1 MAGTPLL
8 TRVVTQLAERGLRRF
23 TIVDGYRGEMVRDAL
38 TTAFPAEWFHFVR
51 NSEWDTTGNAYS
63 LHLAGQSLKAEAAV
77 TPADMGAPAAATGP
91 ATPSAP
97 EPIFLLDSDIAL
109 DPRVLDRLLDAAA
122 PNRLALRSQGGL
134 GHEEMKVR
142 LDAAGEIVDISK
154 EILPEAAA
162 GESVGLEIFSAPA
175 AARLFDILAERVAA
189 GPGRTEFYE
198 VAFVELIRAG
208 VALGPVDL
216 GDLPC
221 MEIDTA
227 DDLARANAL
236 FGVPA

>member
-51 NSEWDTTGNAYS
+51 NAEWDTTGNAYS
-63 LHLAGQSLKAEAAV
+63 LHLAGQSLTAAPPAE
-77 TPADMGAPAAATGP
+77 
-91 ATPSAP
+91 P

-109 DPRVLDRLLDAAA
+109 DPRVLDRLLADAA

-154 EILPEAAA
+154 TMPPETAA

-175 AARLFDILAERVAA
+175 AARLFDILAQRVAA

-208 VALGPVDL
+208 VAMSPVDL

-236 FGVPA
+236 FGLPA

>member
-23 TIVDGYRGEMVRDAL
+23 TIVDGYRGEMVRDTL

-63 LHLAGQSLKAEAAV
+63 LHLAGRAL
-77 TPADMGAPAAATGP
+77 ADAAAAGA
-91 ATPSAP
+91 ATASGP

-109 DPRVLDRLLDAAA
+109 DPRVLDRLLAAA
-122 PNRLALRSQGGL
+122 PPNRLALRSQGGL

-154 EILPEAAA
+154 TMPPEAAA

-208 VALGPVDL
+208 VALRPVDL

-236 FGVPA
+236 FGAPA

>member
-51 NSEWDTTGNAYS
+51 NAEWDTTGNAYS
-63 LHLAGQSLKAEAAV
+63 LHLAGQALAGAAG
-77 TPADMGAPAAATGP
+77 TGAATSP
-91 ATPSAP
+91 VP

-109 DPRVLDRLLDAAA
+109 DPRVLDRLLADAA

-154 EILPEAAA
+154 TMPPEAAA
-162 GESVGLEIFSAPA
+162 GESVGLEIFSSPA
-175 AARLFDILAERVAA
+175 AARLFDILADRVAA

-208 VALGPVDL
+208 VALRPVDL

-236 FGVPA
+236 FGAPA

>member
-1 MAGTPLL
+1 MAGAPLL

-38 TTAFPAEWFHFVR
+38 TAAFPADWFHFVT
-51 NSEWDTTGNAYS
+51 NAEWDTTGNAYS
-63 LHLAGQSLKAEAAV
+63 LYLAGRALAEA
-77 TPADMGAPAAATGP
+77 GAGGEAATAAAAAATP
-91 ATPSAP
+91 ATP

-109 DPRVLDRLLDAAA
+109 DPRVLDRLLADPA

-154 EILPEAAA
+154 EIDPAAAA
-162 GESVGLEIFSAPA
+162 GESVGLEVFSAPA
-175 AARLFDILAERVAA
+175 AARLFDILAQRVAA

-208 VALGPVDL
+208 VPLRPVDL

-227 DDLARANAL
+227 DDLARATAL
-236 FGVPA
+236 FGTPA